1 MPKYR
6 TKRTKNR
13 SFHGNRFTNANQ
25 SVEEPATASASKLIM
40 NDFSE
45 LKDEVNGRNKLKGN
59 RIMDIFILN
68 CVFSAVCCP
77 QCLKTGLKLT
87 EDSRFGL
94 CSDFTLTC
102 KCGYMNGFTSTAKI
116 GRKSTLN
123 PLLVLGLRLIGKGF
137 TAGKKLL
144 CIVNLPFMSKS
155 TFRRYEDQLLKAVR
169 CAADKNMKEAAAE
182 VRTKTKTS
190 SCGVSV
196 DGTWQRR
203 GHNSLNG
210 CVSAI
215 SIDTGKVLDLEP
227 MSLYCRYCD
236 KKKNNDDHVCS
247 NHVGSSASMETVG
260 AYRIFDRSKQCKR
273 LKYTKYY
280 GDGDSNGFNAVKDI
294 YGPDS
299 VEKLE
304 CIGHVQKRV
313 GSRLRNLKKK
323 QKGLG
328 GKGKLTDKLIDKLQN
343 YYGIAIRSNIGN
355 LQNMQSAV
363 IAAFYHCCSGKTNKC
378 INNARKKA
386 TVGVSINELFMK
398 VKFLWTNLLACQMIS

>member
-1 MPKYR
+1 
-6 TKRTKNR
+6 
-13 SFHGNRFTNANQ
+13 
-25 SVEEPATASASKLIM
+25 
-40 NDFSE
+40 
-45 LKDEVNGRNKLKGN
+45 
-59 RIMDIFILN
+59 
-68 CVFSAVCCP
+68 
-77 QCLKTGLKLT
+77 
-87 EDSRFGL
+87 
-94 CSDFTLTC
+94 
-102 KCGYMNGFTSTAKI
+102 MNGFTSTAKI

-123 PLLVLGLRLIGKGF
+123 SLLVLGLRLIGKGF

-144 CIVNLPFMSKS
+144 CTVNLPFMSKS
-155 TFRRYEDQLLKAVR
+155 TFRRHEDQLLKAVR
-169 CAADKNMKEAAAE
+169 CAADKNMKEAATE

-304 CIGHVQKRV
+304 CIGHDQKRV
-313 GSRLRNLKKK
+313 GSKMHKQCPKGGDSWCKYQRAVHEGKVFVDKSPGLPNDIINSIKTTYMSLCDSNLLSKCLHGKTQNNNK
-323 QKGLG
+323 SFNNVIWTILPKETFVEMQSLTLG
-328 GKGKLTDKLIDKLQN
+328 VN
-343 YYGIAIRSNIGN
+343 IAVLLFNSGN
-355 LQNMQSAV
+355 LGLLDVFKNLGVSLGQETVKNFSLMDSERVKSAKR
-363 IAAFYHCCSGKTNKC
+363 HSLPTSKLS
-378 INNARKKA
+378 RKK
-386 TVGVSINELFMK
+386 G
-398 VKFLWTNLLACQMIS
+398 NLSKRLNY